1 MDRRGYDDGRGY
13 DAGRGYD
20 DDSSGG
26 ALLYLI
32 AGGLYFCR
40 KLDLDPGFVLIMAG
54 LLILALF
61 PYGLFFDAFLHP
73 NKRTGPPNFISDV
86 GRKLGRVARI
96 PFFWVKPIGKFFF
109 DVFFQSSQQKAK
121 TKNATFS
128 AQPPLNASSSAQPT
142 NDASSPSSIDAIF
155 DPAKRGFNEP
165 FLIREESAQV
175 NAENWL
181 ISLFV
186 SLPLDLAAIVAI
198 CRWGGE
204 LTEGY
209 GVFSKLV
216 FLFFSVVF
224 TALFSMTLVRVF
236 IRWGKLLRDAS
247 TLFPDPILYW
257 RLWGEEEGE
266 VKKDEE
272 DEASGEEEAD
282 SHEIVV
288 SRYVQ
293 KDDSAREGRLT
304 RVVVP
309 DSIDGCPV
317 TRIADGAFEDSPYLN
332 EVILSDSVTT
342 IGARAFADCPR
353 LDSITLTDS
362 VTSIGADAF
371 SKQTRLVVPSGSY
384 AEEWARK
391 NGATTQTVASKKS
404 ASVPKFNAPQAASN
418 APSAPQA
425 PTPKGNCWGSFYWI
439 ENGEDATI
447 TGMASTQVAKLK
459 IPSEVAGRKV
469 VEIGARA
476 FQRGAFQSVT
486 FPDDLKAIG
495 FCAFEGCANLKRVD
509 LPRRLKTI
517 DALAFQACRNLTK
530 VSFPNGLEKI
540 EDSAFA
546 DCDSLTS
553 IHLPSSL
560 RRIGNAP
567 FSEQTT
573 LTVIAGSYAERWAS
587 TQNDCRYRA
596 MGATGRATGATSGK
610 AARRTSSPSSARDSS
625 SAPRNAGNAA
635 VVSNENVFYVPKGYK
650 NSPLNV
656 VGEAV
661 FKGDPTLFEAAI
673 PEGIER
679 VENMAFYECS
689 NLRRAILPDSLRA
702 IGAGAFAECPQL
714 KEVVIPNG
722 VASIARKAFD
732 KDTTLVVAP
741 YSYAQRWADEN
752 GIKTRVF
759 DWQERLQEIQ
769 ILRRAPRK

>member
-1 MDRRGYDDGRGY
+1 MDRRGYDGGRGY
-13 DAGRGYD
+13 NAGRGYD

-32 AGGLYFCR
+32 AGGLFFCR
-40 KLDLDPGFVLIMAG
+40 KLDLDPGFILVMLG
-54 LLILALF
+54 LLFLALF
-61 PYGLFFDAFLHP
+61 PFGLFFDAFLHP
-73 NKRTGPPNFISDV
+73 NKRTGPPNFVSDA
-86 GRKLGRVARI
+86 GRKLGRAARL

-109 DVFFQSSQQKAK
+109 DVFLYSSQQKAK
-121 TKNATFS
+121 KRNATFS
-128 AQPPLNASSSAQPT
+128 AQPPSGAASSEQPT
-142 NDASSPSSIDAIF
+142 IDLSSPSPIDAILA
-155 DPAKRGFNEP
+155 PKTNEFNEP
-165 FLIREESAQV
+165 FLIRRESAQV

-186 SLPLDLAAIVAI
+186 SLPVDIAAIVAI

-209 GVFSKLV
+209 GVFSKLS
-216 FLFFSVVF
+216 FFFFYVVF

-257 RLWGEEEGE
+257 RFWGEEEGE
-266 VKKDEE
+266 GNDSEENEASNDEE
-272 DEASGEEEAD
+272 SDYR
-282 SHEIVV
+282 EIVV
-288 SRYVQ
+288 DRYVQ
-293 KDDSAREGRLT
+293 KDDSAREGQLT

-317 TRIADGAFEDSPYLN
+317 TRIADGAFEYSPYLN
-332 EVILSDSVTT
+332 EVVLSDTVTT

-353 LDSITLTDS
+353 LDSITLTDF
-362 VTSIGADAF
+362 VTTIGADAF

-391 NGATTQTVASKKS
+391 NGATIQVVASKKS
-404 ASVPKFNAPQAASN
+404 ARVPASSASSAQASPSSSN

-425 PTPKGNCWGSFYWI
+425 PTPAGNCWGSFYWI

-447 TGMASTQVAKLK
+447 TGMASTQLTKLK

-476 FQRGAFQSVT
+476 FQGGAFQTAT
-486 FPDDLKAIG
+486 FPDDLKTIG

-517 DALAFQACRNLTK
+517 GPLAFQACRNLTK
-530 VSFPNGLEKI
+530 VSLPNGLEKI

-546 DCDSLTS
+546 DCDALKSL
-553 IHLPSSL
+553 HLPSSL
-560 RRIGNAP
+560 QQIGTAP
-567 FSEQTT
+567 FSGQTT
-573 LTVIAGSYAERWAS
+573 LTVIAGSYAQGWAAA
-587 TQNDCRYRA
+587 QNDCQYRA
-596 MGATGRATGATSGK
+596 MGASGRATGATSGK
-610 AARRTSSPSSARDSS
+610 APRRTPSP
-625 SAPRNAGNAA
+625 APKSAGNEA
-635 VVSNENVFYVPKGYK
+635 VSNSNVFYVPKGYK
-650 NSPLNV
+650 NSPLDA

-661 FKGDPTLFEAAI
+661 FKGDPTIVEAAI
-673 PEGIER
+673 PEGIVR
-679 VENMAFYECS
+679 VDNMAFYECYR
-689 NLRRAILPDSLRA
+689 LRRAILPDSLRA

-714 KEVVIPNG
+714 KEVVVPNG

-732 KDTTLVVAP
+732 KNTTLVVAP

-759 DWQERLQEIQ
+759 DWQERLQEVQ
-769 ILRRAPRK
+769 ILRRAPRN